1 MPEDNT
7 ATFKLILVG
16 MTASTVFGFLDNA
29 GMFFGSN
36 YLDEVFQTL
45 PYSQDANV
53 FAGYGNTYSDF
64 VGAFLGTF
72 CGLIINDL
80 CESDS
85 TPIWAQAI
93 GVFQGCLLGILI
105 PKMILGNSSN
115 ERGVNKSLAMSGNL
129 IGNVDQSAIKDMLTN
144 EPQAI
149 EYYADKMFTTIDK
162 NNDGIHTIL
171 EVREYLNE
179 IGCVNDDIQ
188 KFLEKNYKNCEVDI
202 KKFRMI
208 FKELCSNN
216 LQGKKVA
223 NMVNSKVGKK
233 LD

>member
-1 MPEDNT
+1 
-7 ATFKLILVG
+7 
-16 MTASTVFGFLDNA
+16 
-29 GMFFGSN
+29 
-36 YLDEVFQTL
+36 
-45 PYSQDANV
+45 
-53 FAGYGNTYSDF
+53 
-64 VGAFLGTF
+64 
-72 CGLIINDL
+72 
-80 CESDS
+80 
-85 TPIWAQAI
+85 
-93 GVFQGCLLGILI
+93 
-105 PKMILGNSSN
+105 MILGNSSN

-208 FKELCSNN
+208 FEELCSNN